1 MFPETIWMSN
11 FLSWH
16 FYTLGGVLI
25 IHIAEYFNKEN
36 NVWKPIETLFQNF
49 KLQNALRSAKLYKKK
64 VKFILKNST
73 MYRVHY
79 DKQGTA
85 L

>member
-25 IHIAEYFNKEN
+25 IQIAEYFNKEN
-36 NVWKPIETLFQNF
+36 NVWKPIETLFENF
-49 KLQNALRSAKLYKKK
+49 ELQNALRGAKLYKK
-64 VKFILKNST
+64 S
-73 MYRVHY
+73 RVY
-79 DKQGTA
+79 FEK
-85 L
+85 